1 MHVSNS
7 EMLIKPHNVEAKDR
21 EKLFHQTDYNIHDK
35 SPVQGM
41 ISITTTSTEHGVI
54 NILGQR
60 EGLT

>member
-1 MHVSNS
+1 
-7 EMLIKPHNVEAKDR
+7 MLNKPHNVEAKDR